1 MSNSDFTASSHQL
14 NEPAN
19 SISLSHQSGLDS
31 ARNNLENEAEIKN
44 YVSVSNRNL
53 DHRDLSNTG

>member
-19 SISLSHQSGLDS
+19 SISLSHLTGSDS
-31 ARNNLENEAEIKN
+31 ARNNLENEAEIQ
-44 YVSVSNRNL
+44 YVSVSNQNL